1 MEKEIQETAIEEPNP
16 CAVIGNEPAFRDGEG
31 RDMGLTKL
39 EYFAGQALVGILAA
53 DKDFALSDPD
63 VADAALAKAKSLVE
77 LYHRREESE

>member
-1 MEKEIQETAIEEPNP
+1 
-16 CAVIGNEPAFRDGEG
+16 
-31 RDMGLTKL
+31 MGLTKL